1 MLAIREITGKYKGTL
16 MGMTWALVE
25 PLFLLGVYTFV
36 FSVIFRGD
44 WSEVADGGIT
54 AAAPVLFMGLMTFS
68 LFADV
73 VAMAPAL
80 ILQNR
85 NFVNKVVFPL
95 EVLPVVSL
103 SNALVAAFFSLVVL
117 LIYMLVVYHT
127 VPVTL
132 LLLPMV
138 WFPMLFLSL
147 GVSYFL
153 ASIGVFVRDLGT
165 IIGIIV
171 LALRFLTPLFYPATM
186 LPKSIRT
193 WFEVNPLAI
202 FVNCSRRVALWG
214 MIPDWP
220 LYIGGTIF
228 AVIVLLA
235 GYTWFMA
242 SKHAFADVI

>member
-1 MLAIREITGKYKGTL
+1 MLAVREITGRYKGTL

-36 FSVIFRGD
+36 FSVIFKGNWGD
-44 WSEVADGGIT
+44 VSQSGIT
-54 AAAPVLFMGLMTFS
+54 AAAPVLFMGLMTFG

-73 VAMAPAL
+73 VAMAPSL
-80 ILQNR
+80 ILQHR

-95 EVLPVVSL
+95 EVLPIVSL
-103 SNALVAAFFSLVVL
+103 SSALVTAFFSLAVL
-117 LIYMLVVYHT
+117 MASMLAIYHT
-127 VPVTL
+127 VPITL

-138 WFPMLFLSL
+138 WIPMLFLSL
-147 GVSYFL
+147 GVAYFL
-153 ASIGVFVRDLGT
+153 ASIGVFVRDFST

-186 LPKSIRT
+186 LPGSIRS
-193 WFEVNPLAI
+193 WFEANPLAI

-214 MIPDWP
+214 MLPDWP
-220 LYIGGTIF
+220 LYIGGTLV
-228 AVIVLLA
+228 AVIILLA
-235 GYTWFMA
+235 GYAWFMS